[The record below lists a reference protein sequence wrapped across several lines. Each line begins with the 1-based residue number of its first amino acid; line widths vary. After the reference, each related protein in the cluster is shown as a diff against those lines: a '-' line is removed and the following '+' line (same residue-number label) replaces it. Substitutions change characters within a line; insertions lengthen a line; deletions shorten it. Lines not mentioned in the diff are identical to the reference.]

1 MTTSTPPPSSL
12 ARAVELDNVRDV
24 MLLEAAEQMRAEPI
38 PRHEGPPAPLGRLE
52 ARLRTSRASE
62 DFDAERMLSLE
73 LSRVHFD
80 HYLDIDM
87 AVQLL
92 HRALEIE
99 DDRDL
104 RRDLARRLATMGR
117 HVEAGHVL
125 RDGEPATKEEVF
137 DSWLASGE
145 AYARAGDADEAVAT
159 FREAAMVFPE
169 SPLPFARIAEVAYW
183 APEVVPPERA
193 ADAWLEASKRF
204 ELGSN
209 QHGLAIIRAF
219 EVAPTYARSTE
230 AYTSLLRHTGRRREA
245 DAIWRE
251 YGVTSGHASSVAV
264 RRAKTALKR
273 DDIAIALA
281 ATLEGHIAAISI
293 GREPDIALDEL
304 LRDGRVMAWLASMG
318 ADEDIAD
325 TLSTAVSARSNLA
338 RADSLAIV
346 ARTVEGEARAV
357 LWSLAS
363 DAYAGA
369 GDADQACR
377 AAIEACT
384 AAPWLPHAQ
393 ATLMAVGADERVSL
407 ADIER
412 AVGRLP
418 SRSSLLKLA
427 ATRFDGHGLALI
439 YDRRLASIR
448 PCDLLPLE
456 TLLNRA
462 VRLGQ
467 ADAVGDAISHVLD
480 TPRPWYEL
488 SEALADALAFLAS
501 CDQARALDLAK
512 RVLALIGPGN
522 GNLYE
527 TIREIAQRAD
537 DHEAEIAMVLGRAVS
552 DQIPDEERAIVYL
565 EAAAISL
572 ERGDVQ
578 SAAVHTSRAAA
589 HSGELERI
597 MDAIAHIHGLI
608 PGLEPSRQS
617 DANIALARANAWA
630 AEQQDTQAAVEAWRY
645 LGALRWDLADDH
657 IGADEA
663 FFVACAIDPETG
675 PYRYA
680 IDLRDRAGAGD
691 AFPLIVERAVNV
703 EHEGA
708 EARLFAKLYAAAAR
722 VAADAGMRELAIDA
736 AVAAVRAD
744 PSRGDAVAIVE
755 KAADGEQ
762 GLTALNFVYDTLA
775 DAALGRYGFRA
786 AHYRAARQLEK
797 LRAYDDALRHAI
809 QAFEAVPSVGASYR
823 MLLRLAER
831 TGNEEAAVSTL
842 ASVAST
848 FPLDRQLSW
857 LVRAAELAHRSQ
869 TGRELRVELLLKA
882 FVLKPSVEIIEM
894 LGQAAEDTLALPD
907 PTGGD
912 LVRDRLER
920 AIHAALP
927 KLKGHQAGAVAV
939 ALSAMAAG
947 VLANASLAIEAL
959 MRGLELNVH
968 DIDVAAVVEHAPLLA
983 SETVLAR
990 TLLGR
995 VNDIRTDPSKQLSAS
1010 VKDLTSK
1017 LYLELSDVTPPPA
1030 TPVPRDEV
1038 VGEAH
1043 LGEPDFDQPDFDHLG
1058 QPDLEQP
1065 GLEQPDLEQP
1075 ERNPKLDDLERDDD
1089 EGPDSGDMVTQR
1101 PPEGFDERAHHVP
1114 VHPASPAIPTPTDS
1128 DEALLDAQLEAL
1140 VDGDDEANE
1149 SNLFDAHFD
1158 AIESSDG
1165 RPSDPGNI
1173 VRIVAQP
1180 PLPEEHI
1187 QTRRPPPGVPQ
1198 PDTLGPDA
1206 SGPEGPDAVG
1216 PDAHEQPDDAA
1227 LPTEKARA
1235 HEEPPSSD
1243 VVDLDDEDFVAITN
1257 PPPDEA
1263 VEALDEAAVVAAA
1276 SVSEPAGAMRSAQPD
1291 WVAKPSES
1299 DARIDFSPESE
1310 AAARERGDHAAIAD
1324 MLSARLAATDNP
1336 EQRRLIRLRRA
1347 AVLEQ
1352 RLNRIHDACAEL
1364 ELILEESGDDPTALR
1379 YLADL
1384 RDRQERHARAAKLW
1398 LRASQSA
1405 LHLDEKIRD
1414 VARCCESL
1422 VKAGRPE
1429 TAKKLIDAARGLPQ
1443 SPRLLKLRI
1452 TVARRLDDA
1461 QELAAAEA
1469 ELAALGASRRDP
1481 PPSSP
1486 PAELLA
1492 ALDSTP
1498 PEEGAPRRSSTIPPR
1513 RPSQPPEA
1521 LALAARGDGRNVF
1534 RVTNAPPPEL
1544 GDASRSAADTLEACR
1559 RSFVERGP
1567 QGAREAKRTIR
1578 RLRSIAS
1585 ELLERDRDLYT
1596 YLLVECFDA
1605 AQGTGAATHALQQH
1619 WEHHGGTPLVTTAV
1633 ADRLVRRGEL
1643 RPALLLYQRV
1653 LGKDLRGVRD
1663 DARIAIEAAE
1673 LAHRAADHE
1682 HAAFFLTRAL
1692 DEAPVRLRAEA
1703 AIAEWYPDG
1712 LPQFPTEMSILDGD
1726 AATEA
1731 LSRRTPVVQGPS
1743 KTPTDA
1749 PPPPTA
1755 DPPERSLAD
1764 HVLNDDDGSEAPD
1777 DEVADDEEPPSE
1789 APPSPQTAPVD
1800 APTVESD
1807 PVPLDRLSLSDD
1819 GTAVEIEPSPPSV
1832 ASPSG
1837 PPSLRHATEAEEGLF
1852 QALVGGSFEAGDE
1865 LAALYEQ
1872 QGDRRLLDLVTVRR
1886 LQATIHRG
1894 RREVLERLMSAA
1906 QAANADAYATSVEHV
1921 LYAFDADHAPPEPP
1935 QLNQLAAQPEA
1946 THKLLFHHLDGTINE
1961 ALAIV
1966 CDSGMMRREL
1976 SDYDFTGTDR
1986 VPPVATTPVGR
1997 CYAALTR
2004 LIDLGSTRL
2013 FHRSRSRGRLDGR
2026 VALLSPLAAILSGS
2040 ADRETATLRYVLGSA
2055 LAAASPLL
2063 ALLEGLDEEDARNL
2077 IQALHAG
2084 FGPVDDASIHET
2096 SQAQMRIAE
2105 DLWHM
2110 VGSAADHRL
2119 RELCNTRG
2127 DMSYETGKE
2136 LALRTRRR
2144 AGLFACG
2151 DLVTAI
2157 MQVVH
2162 ELDLAMP
2169 RPIRGAQALET
2180 LCKHP
2185 EVRDLYDLA
2194 LLPEFAD
2201 ARWQIA

>member
-24 MLLEAAEQMRAEPI
+24 MLLEAAEQMRADPI
-38 PRHEGPPAPLGRLE
+38 PRHAGPPAPLGRLE
-52 ARLRTSRASE
+52 ARLRASRASE

-80 HYLDIDM
+80 HNLDIDM

-137 DSWLASGE
+137 DSWIASGE

-183 APEVVPPERA
+183 APDVVPPERA

-209 QHGLAIIRAF
+209 NHGLAIIRAF

-230 AYTSLLRHTGRRREA
+230 AYTTLLRHTGRRREA

-251 YGVTSGHASSVAV
+251 YGVTSGHAASVAE
-264 RRAKTALKR
+264 RRARTALKGE
-273 DDIAIALA
+273 DVAVALA
-281 ATLEGHIAAISI
+281 ATLEGHIAKIAS
-293 GREPDIALDEL
+293 GRDPGPALAEL
-304 LRDGRVMAWLASMG
+304 LRDGRVAAWLAAMG
-318 ADEDIAD
+318 ADEDIAEPL
-325 TLSTAVSARSNLA
+325 THAVNARSSLA
-338 RADSLAIV
+338 RADALALL
-346 ARTVEGEARAV
+346 ARTLEGEGRSV

-363 DAYAGA
+363 DAYASA
-369 GDADQACR
+369 GDADQACV

-384 AAPWLPHAQ
+384 AAPWLPHAH
-393 ATLMAVGADERVSL
+393 ATLMAIGADERVSL
-407 ADIER
+407 ADVER

-427 ATRFDGHGLALI
+427 ATRFDGHGLALL

-456 TLLNRA
+456 TLVARA
-462 VRLGQ
+462 VRLGSP
-467 ADAVGDAISHVLD
+467 DAVGDALSFVLD
-480 TPRPWYEL
+480 APRPWYEV
-488 SEALADALAFLAS
+488 SDALAKGLAFLAS
-501 CDQARALDLAK
+501 SDEARALDLAK
-512 RVLALIGPGN
+512 RVLALIGPGS
-522 GNLYE
+522 GALYE
-527 TIREIAQRAD
+527 TIREIAHRAG
-537 DHEAEIAMVLGRAVS
+537 DHDAEIVMVLGRAVS
-552 DQIPDEERAIVYL
+552 DQIPDEERAVVYL

-572 ERGDVQ
+572 ARGDVQ
-578 SAAVHTSRAAA
+578 AAAVHTSRAAA
-589 HSGELERI
+589 HSGELDRI
-597 MDAIAHIHGLI
+597 IDAIEHIHGVI
-608 PGLEPSRQS
+608 PTLDPSRQS
-617 DANIALARANAWA
+617 DANIALARATAWA

-645 LGALRWDLADDH
+645 LGALRWDLADDR

-691 AFPLIVERAVNV
+691 AFPLVVERAVNV

-708 EARLFAKLYAAAAR
+708 DARLFAKLYAAAAR

-775 DAALGRYGFRA
+775 EAALGRYGFRA

-842 ASVAST
+842 AAVAST
-848 FPLDRQLSW
+848 FPIDRQLSW

-882 FVLKPSVEIIEM
+882 FILRPSVELIEL
-894 LGQAAEDTLALPD
+894 LGEAAEENLASSD
-907 PTGGD
+907 PTGGE

-920 AIHAALP
+920 AIRAALP
-927 KLKGHQAGAVAV
+927 KLKGHQAAAVAV
-939 ALSAMAAG
+939 ALAAMAAR
-947 VLANASLAIEAL
+947 VLANASLSIEAL
-959 MRGLELNVH
+959 MRGLELNPH
-968 DIDVAAVVEHAPLLA
+968 DIDVSAVVAHAPLIA
-983 SETVLAR
+983 TETVLAR

-995 VNDIRTDPSKQLSAS
+995 VNDMRTDPSKHLSAS

-1030 TPVPRDEV
+1030 TPVPRDEPP
-1038 VGEAH
+1038 GE
-1043 LGEPDFDQPDFDHLG
+1043 D
-1058 QPDLEQP
+1058 
-1065 GLEQPDLEQP
+1065 
-1075 ERNPKLDDLERDDD
+1075 LDDE
-1089 EGPDSGDMVTQR
+1089 ESPDSGDLITQR
-1101 PPEGFDERAHHVP
+1101 PPEGFDEGIPPIVP
-1114 VHPASPAIPTPTDS
+1114 AVVPTPTDS

-1140 VDGDDEANE
+1140 VDDDDRDE
-1149 SNLFDAHFD
+1149 SKLFDAHFD

-1165 RPSDPGNI
+1165 RPSDPNNI
-1173 VRIVAQP
+1173 VRIVGQP
-1180 PLPEEHI
+1180 AFAEDHI
-1187 QTRRPPPGVPQ
+1187 PTRRPPPDVPQ
-1198 PDTLGPDA
+1198 PDPLGRDTTRVQPRADEEA
-1206 SGPEGPDAVG
+1206 EAPAEEG
-1216 PDAHEQPDDAA
+1216 
-1227 LPTEKARA
+1227 
-1235 HEEPPSSD
+1235 EPPSSE
-1243 VVDLDDEDFVAITN
+1243 VVDLGDEDFVAITN
-1257 PPPDEA
+1257 PPPDEG
-1263 VEALDEAAVVAAA
+1263 VEALDDTAPADP
-1276 SVSEPAGAMRSAQPD
+1276 VSEPAEPGSA
-1291 WVAKPSES
+1291 V
-1299 DARIDFSPESE
+1299 IDFSPESE
-1310 AAARERGDHAAIAD
+1310 AAARERGDHAAIAE
-1324 MLSARLAATDNP
+1324 MLDARLAATDNP

-1352 RLNRIHDACAEL
+1352 RLNRIQDACTEL

-1469 ELAALGASRRDP
+1469 ELAALGASRKEP
-1481 PPSSP
+1481 ASSP
-1486 PAELLA
+1486 PPVESLA
-1492 ALDSTP
+1492 ALDTRP
-1498 PEEGAPRRSSTIPPR
+1498 LEGARHSTIPPR
-1513 RPSQPPEA
+1513 RASQPPEA
-1521 LALAARGDGRNVF
+1521 LARAASGTGRNVF
-1534 RVTNAPPPEL
+1534 RVTNAPPPEQ
-1544 GDASRSAADTLEACR
+1544 GDARRSAADTLEACR

-1567 QGAREAKRTIR
+1567 QDAREAKRTIR

-1585 ELLERDRDLYT
+1585 ELEESDRDLYT
-1596 YLLVECFDA
+1596 YLLVESFDA

-1633 ADRLVRRGEL
+1633 ADRLVRRGEV

-1663 DARIAIEAAE
+1663 DAHIAIEAAE
-1673 LAHRAADHE
+1673 LAHDAADHE
-1682 HAAFFLTRAL
+1682 HAAFFLARAL
-1692 DEAPVRLRAEA
+1692 DADLVRARAEA
-1703 AIAEWYPDG
+1703 AIAKWYPKG
-1712 LPQFPTEMSILDGD
+1712 LPRFDTELSILDGD
-1726 AATEA
+1726 LSAEA
-1731 LSRRTPVVQGPS
+1731 LSRRPPPLPGPS

-1749 PPPPTA
+1749 PPPPSTIEA
-1755 DPPERSLAD
+1755 PPERALAD
-1764 HVLNDDDGSEAPD
+1764 HVLRDDFHSEAPVD
-1777 DEVADDEEPPSE
+1777 DAPGDAMRPPPLHADGGRSEPP
-1789 APPSPQTAPVD
+1789 PTDVD
-1800 APTVESD
+1800 SD

-1819 GTAVEIEPSPPSV
+1819 GTAVEIESAPPSV

-1852 QALVGGSFEAGDE
+1852 RALVAGSYEAGDE
-1865 LAALYEQ
+1865 LAALYDR
-1872 QGDRRLLDLVTVRR
+1872 QGDRRLLDRVTVRR

-1894 RREVLERLMSAA
+1894 RRDVLERLRDAA
-1906 QAANADAYATSVEHV
+1906 RAANADAYATAVEHV
-1921 LYAFDADHAPPEPP
+1921 LFAFDADHAPPEAP

-2013 FHRSRSRGRLDGR
+2013 FHRSRSRGRLEGR
-2026 VALLSPLAAILSGS
+2026 VALLSPLAAILSGN

-2055 LAAASPLL
+2055 LAAASPYL
-2063 ALLEGLDEEDARNL
+2063 ALVEGLDEEDAQNL

-2119 RELCNTRG
+2119 RELCATRR
-2127 DMSYETGKE
+2127 DMSYEIGKK

-2185 EVRDLYDLA
+2185 EISDLYDLA

-2201 ARWQIA
+2201 SRWQVA